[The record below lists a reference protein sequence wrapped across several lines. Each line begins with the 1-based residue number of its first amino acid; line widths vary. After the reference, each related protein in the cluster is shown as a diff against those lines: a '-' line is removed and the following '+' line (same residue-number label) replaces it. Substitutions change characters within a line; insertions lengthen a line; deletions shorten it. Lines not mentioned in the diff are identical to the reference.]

1 MANLVSNIDGIL
13 QIWDDGTVNI
23 VGGKLQ
29 IDASD
34 VLLNNNNADF
44 SALSVDSLKFSDNS
58 PTLSE
63 SGNYLRVQTT
73 DGYIDI
79 GANNTSYAH
88 FYTDRPSFFFGSTIR
103 SGGNQFE
110 SHTGD
115 LALSRI
121 GSTTA
126 RLRVTAGT
134 TISDQDFDVTGD
146 VTISG
151 DLTVSGNTVT
161 LNTTT
166 ITAEDAVILLN
177 SGQATP
183 SNDIGLVFQ
192 RYSSATAANYNP
204 VILWEESSDKF
215 VFGSTTESAA
225 DADIGLNTQ
234 WLVVTGDGNVGIG
247 SNTPTDALV
256 VSNGST
262 PTIFVGKVGDTTHHA
277 NMIINRGSTSYDANL
292 MYKTNNVTKWR
303 IWLDGLDNTLQ
314 VRDESNNANVMTW
327 ETGGNVGIGID
338 DPTNKL
344 HVASSTATDGILI
357 DGSNTSGPALI
368 INSTA
373 SSGKKLGLISNNTSN
388 TDGAGLLQFWN
399 FTNSHTFATFGTTS
413 GSLTRFYTDI
423 AAAGD
428 STNSTFTSRGQLSLK
443 RANNNPYLSFHDNA
457 GTRSGY
463 IQSVHGDDL
472 LGFYDFGTYR
482 FESLANNTTVEI
494 KAKDAG
500 LSLLQVGKSTD
511 GTQGTG
517 AVEVTQDGT
526 NGGGIS
532 YNGDTTPAFVT
543 GETADHVTFYRL
555 DAGTRTEVFH
565 YPYSS
570 STVNFNSTPTVGTN
584 TIFHDGYHPNADV
597 ADAWTT
603 ARTLSLSGDASGS
616 VSWDGSAN
624 ATLSVTVANDSHTH
638 DTRYMRTD
646 TPGLT
651 SNINTIASNS
661 AVVRWNNATTGRPA
675 SGQSNEYGPLLQMAY
690 NGDFVSQLAH
700 DFDQD
705 NLYYRKLTTSSDTP
719 TTWKKLFHDN
729 YHPNADKWTTARTLS
744 LSGDV
749 TGSVSWDGSGN
760 ASLSVTVADDSHN
773 HTHSD
778 GNFDV
783 NGLLTGGIGAST
795 TAGTTDWNHVTNAR
809 SGQGHTLLLGT
820 ATNGPGGS
828 VYYHPFSF
836 EYNNKDGSGN
846 MTQFAIPY
854 NSTSLYFRT
863 RYSNTWTGWYD
874 VWTSGNDGSGSGLDA
889 DLLDGVQ
896 GSSYLRSDANDN
908 ASGSYSFTN
917 SYNEFG
923 NSTGSVSNDG
933 NWNARVN
940 IAGSGHARLDVKSV
954 SDGIITS
961 MYSHTGHGA
970 GKMGTYSN
978 HPLKLIINGAD
989 KATLSTAGSL
999 STTAQGTLWG
1009 SSNDGS
1015 GSGLDADLLDGQ
1027 QGTYYQKKT
1036 VVQDA
1041 APSGV
1046 NGDLWYESDT
1056 GTLFVYYGSAWIDVA
1071 PGVESSTNLQ
1081 INSLGVGTASSGT
1094 AGEIR
1099 ATNDVTAYYSDKKLK
1114 DFHGNIDSALD
1125 KVNQLNGYYFT
1136 ENETA
1141 KKLGY
1146 NNDKR
1151 QVGVSAQEVEA
1162 VLPEIVTAAPIS
1174 DEYLTV
1180 KYEKLA
1186 PLFIEAIKEI
1196 DKKYQDKIDMLM
1208 EEIQKL
1214 KDKN

>member
-63 SGNYLRVQTT
+63 SGDLLRVQSI

-79 GANNTSYAH
+79 GSNNTSFAH
-88 FYTDRPSFFFGSTIR
+88 FYTDRPSFYFSAKVI

-110 SHTGD
+110 SSTAD

-177 SGQATP
+177 SGQTTP
-183 SNDIGLVFQ
+183 VNDIGLVFQ

-262 PTIFVGKVGDTTHHA
+262 PTIFVGKVGDTNHHA
-277 NMIINRGSTSYDANL
+277 NMIINRGSTSHDANL

-314 VRDESNNANVMTW
+314 VRDESNSSNVMTW
-327 ETGGNVGIGID
+327 ETGGNVGIGTD
-338 DPTNKL
+338 DPSNKL
-344 HVASSTATDGILI
+344 HLHTTAATDGILI
-357 DGSNTSGPALI
+357 QGNQTSGPAMI
-368 INSTA
+368 IESTA

-388 TDGAGLLQFWN
+388 ADGAGLLQFWN

-413 GSLTRFYTDI
+413 GSLTRFYTDV
-423 AAAGD
+423 AASGD
-428 STNSTFTSRGQLSLK
+428 STNGTFTGRGQLSLK

-463 IQSVHGDDL
+463 IQSVHGSDL

-500 LSLLQVGKSTD
+500 MALLQVGQSTD
-511 GTQGTG
+511 GDQGTG
-517 AVEVTQDGT
+517 AVEVTQDGAY
-526 NGGGIS
+526 GGGIS
-532 YNGDTTPAFVT
+532 YNGNNSPAFVS
-543 GETADHVTFYRL
+543 GETSDHVTFYRNQN
-555 DAGTRTEVFH
+555 GTRTEVFH
-565 YPYSS
+565 YPYDSN
-570 STVNFNSTPTVGTN
+570 TVNFNATPTVGSTN
-584 TIFHDGYHPNADV
+584 TVYHDGYHPVADGWTTARTLSLSGDASGSVSWDGTANVTLSVTVANDSHTHDTLYMRRDTPSLTGNINTIGSKSEVVRWNNSTTGRPASGQSNEYGPLLQMAYNGDLVSQLAHDFDQDNLYYRKLTTSTDTPTAWKRLFHDDYHPNADK
-597 ADAWTT
+597 WTT

-624 ATLSVTVANDSHTH
+624 ATLSVAVANDSHTH
-638 DTRYMRTD
+638 DGRYYTETEADSRYLRKD
-646 TPGLT
+646 TSDIHT
-651 SNINTIASNS
+651 FN
-661 AVVRWNNATTGRPA
+661 
-675 SGQSNEYGPLLQMAY
+675 
-690 NGDFVSQLAH
+690 
-700 DFDQD
+700 
-705 NLYYRKLTTSSDTP
+705 TTSGEA
-719 TTWKKLFHDN
+719 L
-729 YHPNADKWTTARTLS
+729 R
-744 LSGDV
+744 
-749 TGSVSWDGSGN
+749 
-760 ASLSVTVADDSHN
+760 
-773 HTHSD
+773 
-778 GNFDV
+778 
-783 NGLLTGGIGAST
+783 
-795 TAGTTDWNHVTNAR
+795 
-809 SGQGHTLLLGT
+809 
-820 ATNGPGGS
+820 
-828 VYYHPFSF
+828 
-836 EYNNKDGSGN
+836 
-846 MTQFAIPY
+846 FA
-854 NSTSLYFRT
+854 NSTSGGAIQIGFQQNDTDGMHHRFYIK
-863 RYSNTWTGWYD
+863 TWKGSGIA
-874 VWTSGNDGSGSGLDA
+874 SGNVDFIVRGSG
-889 DLLDGVQ
+889 
-896 GSSYLRSDANDN
+896 GSITSDVLSLRS
-908 ASGSYSFTN
+908 S
-917 SYNEFG
+917 
-923 NSTGSVSNDG
+923 SNNMTWRG
-933 NWNARVN
+933 HTIWNA
-940 IAGSGHARLDVKSV
+940 G
-954 SDGIITS
+954 
-961 MYSHTGHGA
+961 
-970 GKMGTYSN
+970 
-978 HPLKLIINGAD
+978 
-989 KATLSTAGSL
+989 
-999 STTAQGTLWG
+999 
-1009 SSNDGS
+1009 NDGS

-1027 QGTYYQKKT
+1027 QGSYYQKKT

-1046 NGDLWYESDT
+1046 SGDLWYESDT

-1081 INSLGVGTASSGT
+1081 INSLGVGTAASGT

>member
-1 MANLVSNIDGIL
+1 MANLVSNIDGVL

-44 SALSVDSLKFSDNS
+44 SALSIDSLKFSDNS

-177 SGQATP
+177 SGQTTP
-183 SNDIGLVFQ
+183 VNDIGLVFQ

-262 PTIFVGKVGDTTHHA
+262 PTIFVGKVGDTTHHS

-388 TDGAGLLQFWN
+388 ADGAGLLQFWN

-413 GSLTRFYTDI
+413 GSLTRFYTDV
-423 AAAGD
+423 AASGD

-443 RANNNPYLSFHDNA
+443 RANNNPFLSFHDNA

-526 NGGGIS
+526 HGGGIS
-532 YNGDTTPAFVT
+532 YNGDTTPAFAT

-565 YPYSS
+565 YPYNS
-570 STVNFNSTPTVGTN
+570 STVNFNSTPTVGAN
-584 TIFHDGYHPNADV
+584 TIFHDGYHPNADAWTTSRTLTLTGDV
-597 ADAWTT
+597 TGSVSWNGSANASITSTVDKIDGRAFRNGNSTNGTNPDNITENGTSYINSISLFGQTDGALYSQAYSSIWVHQIFGDYRTGKLAVRGKNNGSWTSWSTVWSSNNDGSGSGLDADLLDGVHGSSFLRSDTDDTMTGDLLLDSSNAEINIKSGITGTSGAVNWTFNTTGTNYASIKLPYDTRATTGLHIDSGYPITIDATTRIDFDISGTTYATLDTSGLSIGSNDVFHDGYHPNADKWTT
-603 ARTLSLSGDASGS
+603 ARTLTLSGDVSGS

-638 DTRYMRTD
+638 DTRYLRKD
-646 TPGLT
+646 AND
-651 SNINTIASNS
+651 S
-661 AVVRWNNATTGRPA
+661 A
-675 SGQSNEYGPLLQMAY
+675 SGTITFPATGIKISSGATISHSTSHGWKTLTIQNEDDTNEVSIHGLSNQGDQHFLVYGGAGSSGFLDP
-690 NGDFVSQLAH
+690 VS
-700 DFDQD
+700 
-705 NLYYRKLTTSSDTP
+705 Y
-719 TTWKKLFHDN
+719 TWRLKV
-729 YHPNADKWTTARTLS
+729 PA
-744 LSGDV
+744 
-749 TGSVSWDGSGN
+749 GSGSILRN
-760 ASLSVTVADDSHN
+760 NT
-773 HTHSD
+773 HTMWD
-778 GNFDV
+778 
-783 NGLLTGGIGAST
+783 
-795 TAGTTDWNHVTNAR
+795 
-809 SGQGHTLLLGT
+809 
-820 ATNGPGGS
+820 
-828 VYYHPFSF
+828 
-836 EYNNKDGSGN
+836 
-846 MTQFAIPY
+846 
-854 NSTSLYFRT
+854 
-863 RYSNTWTGWYD
+863 
-874 VWTSGNDGSGSGLDA
+874 SGNDGSGSGLDA
-889 DLLDGVQ
+889 DLLDGQ
-896 GSSYLRSDANDN
+896 HGS
-908 ASGSYSFTN
+908 
-917 SYNEFG
+917 
-923 NSTGSVSNDG
+923 
-933 NWNARVN
+933 
-940 IAGSGHARLDVKSV
+940 
-954 SDGIITS
+954 
-961 MYSHTGHGA
+961 
-970 GKMGTYSN
+970 
-978 HPLKLIINGAD
+978 
-989 KATLSTAGSL
+989 
-999 STTAQGTLWG
+999 
-1009 SSNDGS
+1009 
-1015 GSGLDADLLDGQ
+1015 
-1027 QGTYYQKKT
+1027 YYQKKT

-1046 NGDLWYESDT
+1046 SGDLWYESDT

>member
-88 FYTDRPSFFFGSTIR
+88 FYTDRPSFFFGSTVR

-177 SGQATP
+177 SGQTTP
-183 SNDIGLVFQ
+183 VNDIGLVFQ

-234 WLVVTGDGNVGIG
+234 WLVVTGSGNVGIG

-399 FTNSHTFATFGTTS
+399 FTNSHTFATWGTTS
-413 GSLTRFYTDI
+413 GSQSRVYTNLAAMGDTTNATLTG
-423 AAAGD
+423 A
-428 STNSTFTSRGQLSLK
+428 GQLALK
-443 RANNNPYLSFHDNA
+443 RANNNPFLSFHDNA
-457 GTRSGY
+457 GARSGY

-472 LGFYDFGTYR
+472 LGFYDYGTYR

-526 NGGGIS
+526 HGGGIS

-543 GETADHVTFYRL
+543 GESADHVTFYRL

-584 TIFHDGYHPNADV
+584 TIFHDGYHPTADAWTTSRTLTLTGDVTGSVSWNGSANASITSTVDKIDGRAFRNGDSTNGTNPDNIAENGTSYINSISLFGQTDGALYSQAYSSSWVHQIFGDYRTGNLAVRGKNNGSWTSWSTVWSSNNDGASSGLDADLLDGLQGSSYLRSDADDTMTGDLLLDASNAEINIKSGAAGTSGAVNWTFNTTGTNYASIKLPYDTRATTGLHIDSGYPITIDATTRIDFDISGTTYATLDTSGLSIGSNDVFHDGYHPNADK
-597 ADAWTT
+597 WTT

-616 VSWDGSAN
+616 VSWDGSSDV
-624 ATLSVTVANDSHTH
+624 TLSVTVANDSHTH
-638 DTRYMRTD
+638 DTRYLRSDTADTATGKITFSGGHEAQAIFKSGATD
-646 TPGLT
+646 FDSLKLSGTYSLY
-651 SNINTIASNS
+651 NVN
-661 AVVRWNNATTGRPA
+661 A
-675 SGQSNEYGPLLQMAY
+675 SGHTNAPFQYGAM
-690 NGDFVSQLAH
+690 
-700 DFDQD
+700 
-705 NLYYRKLTTSSDTP
+705 
-719 TTWKKLFHDN
+719 
-729 YHPNADKWTTARTLS
+729 
-744 LSGDV
+744 
-749 TGSVSWDGSGN
+749 
-760 ASLSVTVADDSHN
+760 
-773 HTHSD
+773 
-778 GNFDV
+778 
-783 NGLLTGGIGAST
+783 I
-795 TAGTTDWNHVTNAR
+795 TAGNTAVGGGMAMQIAHERT
-809 SGQGHTLLLGT
+809 GT
-820 ATNGPGGS
+820 GTYIRGMN
-828 VYYHPFSF
+828 
-836 EYNNKDGSGN
+836 D
-846 MTQFAIPY
+846 
-854 NSTSLYFRT
+854 
-863 RYSNTWTGWYD
+863 TGDTWYD
-874 VWTSGNDGSGSGLDA
+874 WDEIWTSG
-889 DLLDGVQ
+889 
-896 GSSYLRSDANDN
+896 
-908 ASGSYSFTN
+908 T
-917 SYNEFG
+917 
-923 NSTGSVSNDG
+923 
-933 NWNARVN
+933 
-940 IAGSGHARLDVKSV
+940 
-954 SDGIITS
+954 
-961 MYSHTGHGA
+961 
-970 GKMGTYSN
+970 
-978 HPLKLIINGAD
+978 
-989 KATLSTAGSL
+989 
-999 STTAQGTLWG
+999 
-1009 SSNDGS
+1009 DGS

-1027 QGTYYQKKT
+1027 QGSYYQKKT

-1046 NGDLWYESDT
+1046 SGDLWYESDT

-1081 INSLGVGTASSGT
+1081 INSLGVGTAASGT

>member
-44 SALSVDSLKFSDNS
+44 SALSIDSLKFSDNS

-88 FYTDRPSFFFGSTIR
+88 FYTDRPSFFFGSTVR

-177 SGQATP
+177 SGQTTP
-183 SNDIGLVFQ
+183 VNDIGLVFQ

-277 NMIINRGSTSYDANL
+277 NMIINRGSSSYDANL

-344 HVASSTATDGILI
+344 HVASSTGTDGILI

-388 TDGAGLLQFWN
+388 ADGAGLLQFWN

-413 GSLTRFYTDI
+413 GSLTRFYTDV
-423 AAAGD
+423 AASGD
-428 STNSTFTSRGQLSLK
+428 STNGTFTSRGQLSLK
-443 RANNNPYLSFHDNA
+443 RANNNPFLSFHDNA
-457 GTRSGY
+457 GARSGY

-526 NGGGIS
+526 HGGGIS

-543 GETADHVTFYRL
+543 GETADHVTFYRM

-570 STVNFNSTPTVGTN
+570 STVNFNSTPTVGAN
-584 TIFHDGYHPNADV
+584 TIFHDGYHPNAD
-597 ADAWTT
+597 AWTT
-603 ARTLSLSGDASGS
+603 SRTLTLSGEASGS

-624 ATLSVTVANDSHTH
+624 ATLSVTLN
-638 DTRYMRTD
+638 
-646 TPGLT
+646 
-651 SNINTIASNS
+651 NS
-661 AVVRWNNATTGRPA
+661 ALDDQYVTVGARHTG
-675 SGQSNEYGPLLQMAY
+675 
-690 NGDFVSQLAH
+690 
-700 DFDQD
+700 
-705 NLYYRKLTTSSDTP
+705 
-719 TTWKKLFHDN
+719 
-729 YHPNADKWTTARTLS
+729 NADSLVQTSKASIRIWDVSTASDDPSGAVDGLVLS
-744 LSGDV
+744 AG
-749 TGSVSWDGSGN
+749 WDGSSWG
-760 ASLSVTVADDSHN
+760 VQQYHDF
-773 HTHSD
+773 HTNDLYLRSKQ
-778 GNFDV
+778 
-783 NGLLTGGIGAST
+783 NGTF
-795 TAGTTDWNHVTNAR
+795 
-809 SGQGHTLLLGT
+809 SGW
-820 ATNGPGGS
+820 
-828 VYYHPFSF
+828 
-836 EYNNKDGSGN
+836 EK
-846 MTQFAIPY
+846 
-854 NSTSLYFRT
+854 
-863 RYSNTWTGWYD
+863 
-874 VWTSGNDGSGSGLDA
+874 VWSEGNDGSGSGLDA

-896 GSSYLRSDANDN
+896 GSSYLRSDADDTMTGDLLLDSSNAEINIKSGITGTSGAVNWTFNTTGTNYASIKLPYDTRATTGLHIDSGYPITIDATTRIDFDISGTTYATLDTSGLSIGSNDVFHDGYHPNADKWTTARTLSLSGDASGSVSWDGSSDVTLSVTVANDSHTHDTRYIRSDTADTATGKITFSGGHEAQAIFKSGATNFDSLKLSGTYSLYNAN
-908 ASGSYSFTN
+908 ASGHTN
-917 SYNEFG
+917 APFQY
-923 NSTGSVSNDG
+923 
-933 NWNARVN
+933 
-940 IAGSGHARLDVKSV
+940 
-954 SDGIITS
+954 
-961 MYSHTGHGA
+961 GA
-970 GKMGTYSN
+970 M
-978 HPLKLIINGAD
+978 I
-989 KATLSTAGSL
+989 TAGN
-999 STTAQGTLWG
+999 TAQGGGMAMQIAHERTG
-1009 SSNDGS
+1009 TGTYIRGMNDTGDTWYDWDEIWTS
-1015 GSGLDADLLDGQ
+1015 GTDGAGSGLDADLLDGQ
-1027 QGTYYQKKT
+1027 QGSYYQKKT

-1046 NGDLWYESDT
+1046 SGDLWYESDT

>member
-44 SALSVDSLKFSDNS
+44 SALSVDSLSFSDAS

-177 SGQATP
+177 SGQTTP
-183 SNDIGLVFQ
+183 VNDIGLVFQ

-256 VSNGST
+256 VSNGTT

-344 HVASSTATDGILI
+344 HVASSTGTDGILI

-388 TDGAGLLQFWN
+388 ADGAGLLQFWN

-413 GSLTRFYTDI
+413 GSLTRFYTDV
-423 AAAGD
+423 AASGD
-428 STNSTFTSRGQLSLK
+428 STNGTFTSRGQLSLK

-517 AVEVTQDGT
+517 AVEVTQDGAS
-526 NGGGIS
+526 GGGIS

-565 YPYSS
+565 YPYNS
-570 STVNFNSTPTVGTN
+570 STVNFNSTPTVGAN
-584 TIFHDGYHPNADV
+584 TIFHDGYHPNADAWTTARTLSLTGDASGSVSWDGSANASLSVTV
-597 ADAWTT
+597 ANDSHTHSQLIAVDDRDMKPNTSGIGSGVKGIKAFFSSYGGMTGTADTDYQDVLVLDTYSDASGGNANAITLDKSSSAMRIWNAAQGATSWGTPQRVFADNYHPNADKWTT

-616 VSWDGSAN
+616 VSWDGSGN

-651 SNINTIASNS
+651 SDINTIASKS
-661 AVVRWNNATTGRPA
+661 AVVRWNNVTTGRPA

-705 NLYYRKLTTSSDTP
+705 NLYYRKLTTSSDTGS
-719 TTWKKLFHDN
+719 TWKRLFHDT

-744 LSGDV
+744 LSGDAS
-749 TGSVSWDGSGN
+749 GSVSWDGSAN
-760 ASLSVTVADDSHN
+760 ATLSVTVANDSH
-773 HTHSD
+773 THDTRYPQFQATFRS
-778 GNFDV
+778 GAQNFDSLKTSGFHSLY
-783 NGLLTGGIGAST
+783 NANASGHTNAPFQYGAMI
-795 TAGTTDWNHVTNAR
+795 TAGNTAESGGMAMQIAHERTGTGTYIRGMNDTND
-809 SGQGHTLLLGT
+809 T
-820 ATNGPGGS
+820 
-828 VYYHPFSF
+828 
-836 EYNNKDGSGN
+836 
-846 MTQFAIPY
+846 
-854 NSTSLYFRT
+854 
-863 RYSNTWTGWYD
+863 WYD
-874 VWTSGNDGSGSGLDA
+874 WDEIWTSG
-889 DLLDGVQ
+889 
-896 GSSYLRSDANDN
+896 
-908 ASGSYSFTN
+908 T
-917 SYNEFG
+917 
-923 NSTGSVSNDG
+923 
-933 NWNARVN
+933 
-940 IAGSGHARLDVKSV
+940 
-954 SDGIITS
+954 
-961 MYSHTGHGA
+961 
-970 GKMGTYSN
+970 
-978 HPLKLIINGAD
+978 
-989 KATLSTAGSL
+989 
-999 STTAQGTLWG
+999 
-1009 SSNDGS
+1009 DGS

-1027 QGTYYQKKT
+1027 QGSYYQKKT

-1046 NGDLWYESDT
+1046 SGDLWYESDT